1 MKPVY
6 RGPSPTLPGPG
17 EYPYTRGIH
26 PGMYRDRLWTMRQYA
41 GFGNARQSNRRYR
54 HLIEQGTTGLSVAF
68 DLPTQMGYDSDHPL
82 SLGEVGRAGVA
93 ISSLTDMQCLFD
105 GIPLDRVSTSM
116 TINSTA
122 AIVLALYS
130 VAAER
135 SGTAMSVLRG
145 TVQNDI
151 LKEYVARGTYIYPP
165 QASMR
170 IVTDLLAW
178 SAREAPLWNG
188 ISISG
193 YHMREAGSTAAQELA
208 FTLGNAIAY
217 VEAAKEAGLAV
228 DDFAPRMSFFFSSDR
243 NFLEEIAKFRAARRI
258 YARLMKERFGARNP
272 RSMQLRFHAQTA
284 GSSLTAQQP
293 LVNVVRTAYQALAAV
308 LGGTQSL
315 HTNSLDEAMALPSE
329 EAATLALRTQQVIAL
344 ESGVRDAVDP
354 LGGSYCIEGLTAE
367 LEEEALAYIEKID
380 GMGGMVPAIEQGY
393 VQREIQDSAYAM
405 QRRIESGEQAIV
417 GVNAYRSDELAAVP
431 ILRID
436 EGQERERVAELAAW
450 RAARDRDAC
459 ESSLDGL
466 RERARGTGN
475 LLPAIRRAAQAAA
488 TLGEISDA
496 LRDVFG
502 TFEERDRQG
511 SGPVHRNPVRATGFG
526 PEGDAGLRQP

>member
-1 MKPVY
+1 MKPAY
-6 RGPSPTLPGPG
+6 EDPPPRPPDPG

-41 GFGNARQSNRRYR
+41 GFGNARQSNERYR
-54 HLIEQGTTGLSVAF
+54 YLIDRGTTGLSVAF

-82 SLGEVGRAGVA
+82 ALGEVGRAGVA
-93 ISSLTDMQCLFD
+93 VSSLADMEALFD
-105 GIPLDRVSTSM
+105 AIPLERVSTSM

-122 AIVLALYS
+122 AILLSLYS

-135 SGTAMSVLRG
+135 AGVEVSALRG

-151 LKEYVARGTYIYPP
+151 LKEYIARGTYIYPP

-178 SAREAPLWNG
+178 AAREAPRWNG

-193 YHMREAGSTAAQELA
+193 YHMREAGSTAAQEIA

-217 VEAAKEAGLAV
+217 VDAALAAGLAV
-228 DDFAPRMSFFFSSDR
+228 DDFAPRISFFFSSDR
-243 NFLEEIAKFRAARRI
+243 NFLEEIAKFRAVRRM
-258 YARLMKERFGARNP
+258 YARLMKERFGASDP
-272 RSMQLRFHAQTA
+272 RSMKLRFHTQTA

-293 LVNVVRTAYQALAAV
+293 RVNVVRTAFQALAAV

-315 HTNSLDEAMALPSE
+315 HTNSLDEALALPSE

-344 ESGVRDAVDP
+344 ESGVTDAADP

-367 LEEEALAYIEKID
+367 LEEEATAYLETID
-380 GMGGMVPAIEQGY
+380 ELGGMVAAIEQGY
-393 VQREIQDSAYAM
+393 VQREIQESAYAF
-405 QRRIESGEQAIV
+405 QRRVESGDQTIV
-417 GVNAYRSDELAAVP
+417 GVNAYRSEEPEPVP

-436 EGQERERVAELAAW
+436 EGQESQRATDLADW
-450 RAARDRDAC
+450 RSTRDRSAC
-459 ESSLDGL
+459 EASLDHL
-466 RERARGTGN
+466 RETAGSSRN
-475 LLPAIRRAAQAAA
+475 LLPAIRRAVKASA

-502 TFEERDRQG
+502 EY
-511 SGPVHRNPVRATGFG
+511 A
-526 PEGDAGLRQP
+526 

>member
-1 MKPVY
+1 MKTLYESDSTPP
-6 RGPSPTLPGPG
+6 GSPGK
-17 EYPYTRGIH
+17 YPYTRGIH

-41 GFGNARQSNRRYR
+41 GFGNARQSNERYR
-54 HLIEQGTTGLSVAF
+54 YLIDRGTTGLSVAF

-82 SLGEVGRAGVA
+82 AAGEVGRAGVA
-93 ISSLTDMQCLFD
+93 ISCLADMEALFE

-122 AIVLALYS
+122 AILLALYT
-130 VAAER
+130 ATAER
-135 SGTAMSVLRG
+135 GGVPARSLRG

-178 SAREAPLWNG
+178 TASEAPLWNG

-217 VEAAKEAGLAV
+217 VEAAIAAGLAI
-228 DDFAPRMSFFFSSDR
+228 DDFAPRLSFFFSSDR
-243 NFLEEIAKFRAARRI
+243 DFLEEIAKFRAARRM
-258 YARLMKERFGARNP
+258 YARLMRERFGARDP
-272 RSMQLRFHAQTA
+272 RSTKLRFHAQTA

-293 LVNVVRTAYQALAAV
+293 QINVVRTAFQALAAV
-308 LGGTQSL
+308 LGGAQSL
-315 HTNSLDEAMALPSE
+315 HTNSLDEALALPSE
-329 EAATLALRTQQVIAL
+329 QAALLALRTQQVIAH
-344 ESGVRDAVDP
+344 ESGVTATADP
-354 LGGSYCIEGLTAE
+354 LGGSYCIEGLTSE
-367 LEEEALAYIEKID
+367 LEEEASAYLATID
-380 GMGGMVPAIEQGY
+380 EMGGMVAAIECGY

-405 QRRIESGEQAIV
+405 QQRVERGEQLIV
-417 GVNAYRSDELAAVP
+417 GVNSYRSEEPSSVP

-436 EGQERERVAELAAW
+436 ATQERDRADEVAGFRATRKQDEAEAAL
-450 RAARDRDAC
+450 DR
-459 ESSLDGL
+459 L
-466 RERARGTGN
+466 REAAAGTDN
-475 LLPAIRRAAQAAA
+475 LLPAIRAAVEAAT

-502 TFEERDRQG
+502 TYQ
-511 SGPVHRNPVRATGFG
+511 
-526 PEGDAGLRQP
+526 

>member
-6 RGPSPTLPGPG
+6 EDPPPRPPDPG

-41 GFGNARQSNRRYR
+41 GFGNARQSNERYR
-54 HLIEQGTTGLSVAF
+54 YLIDRGTNGLSVAF

-82 SLGEVGRAGVA
+82 ALGEVGRAGVA
-93 ISSLTDMQCLFD
+93 VSSLADMEALFD
-105 GIPLDRVSTSM
+105 AIPLERVSTSM

-122 AIVLALYS
+122 AILLSLYS

-135 SGTAMSVLRG
+135 AGVEVSALRG

-151 LKEYVARGTYIYPP
+151 LKEYIARGTYIYPP

-178 SAREAPLWNG
+178 AARKAPRWNG

-193 YHMREAGSTAAQELA
+193 YHMREAGSTAAQEIA

-217 VEAAKEAGLAV
+217 VDAALAAGLAV
-228 DDFAPRMSFFFSSDR
+228 DDFAPRISFFFSSDR
-243 NFLEEIAKFRAARRI
+243 NFLEEIAKFRAARRM
-258 YARLMKERFGARNP
+258 YARLMKERFGARDP
-272 RSMQLRFHAQTA
+272 RSMKLRFHTQTA

-293 LVNVVRTAYQALAAV
+293 RVNVVRTAFQALAAV

-315 HTNSLDEAMALPSE
+315 HTNSLDEALALPSE

-344 ESGVRDAVDP
+344 ESGVTDATDP

-367 LEEEALAYIEKID
+367 LEEEATAYLETID
-380 GMGGMVPAIEQGY
+380 GLGGMVAAIEQGY
-393 VQREIQDSAYAM
+393 VQREIQESAYAF
-405 QRRIESGEQAIV
+405 QRRVESRDQTIV
-417 GVNAYRSDELAAVP
+417 GVNAYRSEEPESVP

-436 EGQERERVAELAAW
+436 EGQESQRAKDLADW
-450 RAARDRDAC
+450 RSRRDRSAC
-459 ESSLDGL
+459 EASLDHL
-466 RERARGTGN
+466 RETAGSSRN
-475 LLPAIRRAAQAAA
+475 LLPAIRRAVKASA

-502 TFEERDRQG
+502 EYG
-511 SGPVHRNPVRATGFG
+511 
-526 PEGDAGLRQP
+526 